1 MRQGLHFLFIYL
13 FIYYMR
19 DTFKMLFKY
28 YMPKIRINLTKISI
42 SPHKNKY
49 QPTKLELISQSISK
63 TVTEWFTTVNK
74 TMDLKADLAAGL
86 SQKGKTS
93 MPAKEKTV

>member
-1 MRQGLHFLFIYL
+1 MNVLKRICARAEPPYEVGAPFFIYL

-49 QPTKLELISQSISK
+49 
-63 TVTEWFTTVNK
+63 
-74 TMDLKADLAAGL
+74 
-86 SQKGKTS
+86 
-93 MPAKEKTV
+93 